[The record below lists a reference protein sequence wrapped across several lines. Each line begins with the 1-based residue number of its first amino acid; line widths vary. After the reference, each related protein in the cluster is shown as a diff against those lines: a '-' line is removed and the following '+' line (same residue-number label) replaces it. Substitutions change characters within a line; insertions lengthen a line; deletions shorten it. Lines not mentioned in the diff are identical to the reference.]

1 MNRNDDFQRAV
12 TSTDLVRAYR
22 DNPRI
27 SKVLAQRLADLTNDH
42 EPYNFADLQRIVA
55 EENARLSERYDDA
68 RER

>member
-22 DNPRI
+22 DNPRT
-27 SKVLAQRLADLTNDH
+27 SKAIAQRLADLTNEH
-42 EPYNFADLQRIVA
+42 EPYNYSDLQRIVA
-55 EENARLSERYDDA
+55 EENARIAPRYDDA

>member
-12 TSTDLVRAYR
+12 TSTDLVCAYR

-27 SKVLAQRLADLTNDH
+27 SKVLAQRLADLTNEH
-42 EPYNFADLQRIVA
+42 EPYNYSDLQRIIA
-55 EENARLSERYDDA
+55 EENARLPERYSDA